1 MKIQKFEE
9 VLLDTEFVRNLLSL
23 ETGEEVKELLA
34 SRGIKITEDKMD
46 RFSEILADELE
57 KRIEMRKL
65 TSVYESSAIERKYDN
80 IKLGQNLRTSTI
92 NNI

>member
-1 MKIQKFEE
+1 MNIQKFEE

-23 ETGEEVKELLA
+23 ETGEEVKESLA
-34 SRGIKITEDKMD
+34 SRGIKVTEDKMD

-65 TSVYESSAIERKYDN
+65 TSVCESSVVKRKFSNIESDKN
-80 IKLGQNLRTSTI
+80 FRTNTI